1 MARAADR
8 EFEHPIEEVHRLLDK
23 LDSEVK
29 EELAAIRTRDVDA
42 AELPELSQVI
52 LELLGW
58 TNTAYMENTMGIHP
72 SVLSKFVKQRGRVNL
87 SDARIL
93 ADRVRSYVR
102 GQDYAFDATQYELG
116 IHRWRFAAEDE
127 KAFQRE
133 EQRLS
138 KLPAAPLS
146 VRAEIW
152 VAITPTATIKTKIA
166 DLASLLESIVQHV
179 NLSNLPPDEQAL
191 TEIERAQLIAILETS
206 LAILKSPM
214 AEKRM
219 LKAAGDFLKK
229 GAEKAAEKQVQDG
242 LGGLMNAAAHRI
254 GELIGIIF
262 S

>member
-1 MARAADR
+1 MARAANR

-179 NLSNLPPDEQAL
+179 NLSNLPPYELVSRGGARGRTTIQQFTSRD
-191 TEIERAQLIAILETS
+191 AQSSVSAARRSWLHS
-206 LAILKSPM
+206 SPDT
-214 AEKRM
+214 
-219 LKAAGDFLKK
+219 GNH
-229 GAEKAAEKQVQDG
+229 GP
-242 LGGLMNAAAHRI
+242 
-254 GELIGIIF
+254 